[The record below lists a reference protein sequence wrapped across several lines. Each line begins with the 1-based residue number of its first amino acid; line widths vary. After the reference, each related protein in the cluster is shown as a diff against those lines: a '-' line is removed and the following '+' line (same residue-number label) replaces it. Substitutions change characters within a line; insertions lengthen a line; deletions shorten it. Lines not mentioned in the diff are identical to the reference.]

1 MVAAGVYLVGRA
13 YPLFHASETTMGVI
27 ATVGT
32 FTAFFAASIAL
43 VQRDIKRILAYS
55 TVSQLGYMIMA
66 LGIGAYTAGLFHLFT
81 HAFFKALLF
90 LGAGS
95 VIHSMEPVLH
105 ASGRNP
111 NDIFNM
117 GGLRKKM
124 PVTFWTFLIA
134 SLSLAGI
141 PPLAGFWSKDAILL
155 GAWEE
160 GAYLPLA
167 VALLTASLTAFYMF
181 RCIYLTF
188 FGEPR
193 WGSDDH
199 LEAHA
204 SHPEPNADGHGAHP
218 TPHESPAAMAL
229 PLLLIAVP
237 AIGAGWLG
245 MPGIYAPF
253 EEAVRFGPIVEEHL
267 NVWLAVA
274 GSLAGLLGI
283 GLATL
288 MYLRPVI
295 GPRLLG
301 DAFPDTYRFLLNKYY
316 FDEMYQWLIDRVVLA
331 TAALAATLDR
341 KVVNDTFTD
350 APGPILSTLG
360 EWLRRSATGRVQ
372 HYAVGFVL
380 GIAIVG
386 AVVAGFV
393 PDLHVDLW

>member
-1 MVAAGVYLVGRA
+1 
-13 YPLFHASETTMGVI
+13 VI
-27 ATVGT
+27 AAVGT
-32 FTAFFAASIAL
+32 FTAIFAASIAL

-105 ASGRNP
+105 GTGRNP

-117 GGLRKKM
+117 GGLRTKM
-124 PVTFWTFLIA
+124 PITFWTFLIA

-155 GAWEE
+155 GAWEH

-167 VALLTASLTAFYMF
+167 VALLTAFLTAFYMF

-188 FGEPR
+188 FGSPR
-193 WGSDDH
+193 WAS
-199 LEAHA
+199 EPHA
-204 SHPEPNADGHGAHP
+204 SADAVHGAHAAHGHGHGGHA
-218 TPHESPAAMAL
+218 TPHESPWAMAL
-229 PLLLIAVP
+229 PLIVILVP
-237 AIGAGWLG
+237 AIAAGWLG

-253 EEAVRFGPIVEEHL
+253 EEAVRFGPVVEEHL
-267 NVWLAVA
+267 NIWLAIA

-288 MYLRPVI
+288 MYLRPVS

-301 DAFPDTYRFLLNKYY
+301 QAFPDTYRVLLNKYY
-316 FDEMYQWLIDRVVLA
+316 FDELYQWLIDRVVLA
-331 TAALAATLDR
+331 IAAMAATVDR

-350 APGPILSTLG
+350 APGPIFSTLG
-360 EWLRRSATGRVQ
+360 DWLRRTATGRVQ

-380 GIAIVG
+380 GITVVG
-386 AVVAGFV
+386 AVVAGLV
-393 PDLHVDLW
+393 PDLRITLW